1 MMLVP
6 AHSLSGLKALLKLI
20 FRLNRAERYL
30 EGSGQECGAVIVRK
44 GERLFFGQIK
54 FTVRGVVAHIAA
66 GRLAAQPFAHVA
78 FRGAG
83 ALRKFRGSLMTARRQ
98 SFI

>member
-6 AHSLSGLKALLKLI
+6 AHSLSSFEALLKLI

-54 FTVRGVVAHIAA
+54 FTVRGVVAHVAPR
-66 GRLAAQPFAHVA
+66 RLTAQPFAYVTLRSAGA
-78 FRGAG
+78 FRK
-83 ALRKFRGSLMTARRQ
+83 LRGCLVSARGQ
-98 SFI
+98 SFV